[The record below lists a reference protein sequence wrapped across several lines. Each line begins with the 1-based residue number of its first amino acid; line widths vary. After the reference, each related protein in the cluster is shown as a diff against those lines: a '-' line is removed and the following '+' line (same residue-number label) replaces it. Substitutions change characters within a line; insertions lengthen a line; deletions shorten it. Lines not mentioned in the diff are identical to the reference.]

1 MGIPSITTNLPAQ
14 NVASNL
20 RKTIDDI
27 QIVSAQVSSGNRIVT
42 AKIDAAG
49 LSVGMG
55 LRTDQSTLT
64 SALSTT
70 AQAQSILA
78 IADGGMDNVGQIL
91 ARLKSLASQAN
102 SAANSSTE
110 LGYIKTEM
118 DQLVTQLTSI
128 VNTTTFNGQKIIDG
142 TYSSKAFQVGTLS
155 SDTISVSVGD
165 ATVSGLG
172 LSSIDVTTDIAGAN
186 TALDNAISSVKGYR
200 ATVGALQSSFTFAA
214 NNISTSVQNLD
225 AARANYLDADLAQGT
240 TAFSNLSV
248 AIQASVGILAK
259 VNDLPQG
266 FLQLIR

>member
-1 MGIPSITTNLPAQ
+1 MGIPSIKTNLNAQ
-14 NVASNL
+14 YVANNL
-20 RKTIDDI
+20 RKNIDDI
-27 QIVSAQVSSGNRIVT
+27 QVVSSQISSGDRIVT

-49 LSVGMG
+49 LSVGLG
-55 LRTDQSTLT
+55 LKTDQSTLT

-78 IADGGMDNVGQIL
+78 IADGGMDNVGQII

-142 TYSSKAFQVGTLS
+142 TYASKSFQVGTLS
-155 SDTISVSVGD
+155 TDTISVSVGD
-165 ATVSGLG
+165 ASVSGLG
-172 LSSIDVTTDIAGAN
+172 LSTLDVTTDISGTNAS
-186 TALDNAISSVKGYR
+186 LDTAISSIKGYR
-200 ATVGALQSSFTFAA
+200 ATIGALQSSFTFAA
-214 NNISTSVQNLD
+214 NNIATSVQNLD

-248 AIQASVGILAK
+248 AIQASVGVLAK
-259 VNDLPQG
+259 ANELPQG